1 MRTEGILNFIN
12 SNSETNLQPPS
23 IDLMRNTGR
32 ETQSGEAIYDV
43 SLNLITTNEDALQ
56 PRRERKH
63 SHDGVSYQR
72 KNHVAQLRKPLLNPK
87 KDLEP
92 IVIAWAKDETTE
104 TNTGYSWVVVDGHHR
119 LGAYRTT
126 KGRKTIPAI
135 LFEGSP
141 TQVVLRAISGNNRD
155 KLAMTPKEK
164 LSTGWSIFVAM
175 AGKKR
180 QSVTVQELGI
190 SRGSVQNFRKQFRL
204 IAADIASG
212 KLKDKSIGEFE
223 WPEARNYPDTYGR
236 DWNELAENEAY
247 IVGVAEKLFKVFGHT
262 LKNGDA
268 ENIGAA
274 LERHLGENQFKA
286 IFEFYAL
293 DECDWNDGNGP
304 VSIKYR
310 EPEPDF

>member
-12 SNSETNLQPPS
+12 SNSETNLKPPS
-23 IDLMRNTGR
+23 TDLMSNTGR

-43 SLNLITTNEDALQ
+43 PFNLIRTNENALQ
-56 PRRERKH
+56 PREETHRR
-63 SHDGVSYQR
+63 DGAHYAR
-72 KNHVAQLRKPLLNPK
+72 KNHVAQLRKPLLDPK
-87 KDLEP
+87 KNLDP
-92 IVIAWAKDETTE
+92 IVIAWAKDETTA

-119 LGAYRTT
+119 LQAYRTT
-126 KGRKTIPAI
+126 TNRETIPAI

-141 TQVVLRAISGNNRD
+141 TEIVLRAISGNNRD

-180 QSVTVQELGI
+180 QSATVQELGI
-190 SRGSVQNFRKQFRL
+190 SRGSLQNFRKQFRL
-204 IAADIASG
+204 ISADIASG
-212 KLKDKSIGEFE
+212 ELVGTSIGEYE
-223 WPEARNYPDTYGR
+223 WPEARSYPDTYGG
-236 DWNELAENEAY
+236 DWEDANDEAY
-247 IVGVAEKLFKVFGHT
+247 IAKVAEKLFKAFGHT
-262 LKNGDA
+262 LKNGNV

-274 LERHLGENQFKA
+274 LQRHLGENQFKA
-286 IFEFYAL
+286 IFDYYAV
-293 DECDWNDGNGP
+293 DECAWNDEDRP

>member
-12 SNSETNLQPPS
+12 SNSETNLQLPS
-23 IDLMRNTGR
+23 SDLMRNTGR
-32 ETQSGEAIYDV
+32 ETQSGEAIYNV

-56 PRRERKH
+56 PRRELTH
-63 SHDGVSYQR
+63 SHDGASYQR
-72 KNHVAQLRKPLLNPK
+72 KNHVAQLRKPLLDPK
-87 KDLEP
+87 KDLDP
-92 IVIAWAKDETTE
+92 IVIAWAKDETTA

-135 LFEGSP
+135 VFEGSP

-180 QSVTVQELGI
+180 QSITVQELGI

-212 KLKDKSIGEFE
+212 KLEDTTIGNYE
-223 WPEARNYPDTYGR
+223 WPEARNYPDTYGG
-236 DWNELAENEAY
+236 DWEEAEDEAY
-247 IVGVAEKLFKVFGHT
+247 IAGLAEKLFKTFGHT
-262 LKNGDA
+262 LMNGDVS
-268 ENIGAA
+268 NIGKA

>member
-12 SNSETNLQPPS
+12 SNSATNLQLPS
-23 IDLMRNTGR
+23 TDLMRNTGR
-32 ETQSGEAIYDV
+32 ETQIGEAIYDV

-56 PRRERKH
+56 PRRELTHR
-63 SHDGVSYQR
+63 HDGANYQR

-87 KDLEP
+87 KDLDP
-92 IVIAWAKDETTE
+92 IVIAWAKDETTA

-119 LGAYRTT
+119 LQAYRTT
-126 KGRKTIPAI
+126 KGRETIPAI
-135 LFEGSP
+135 LFDGSP
-141 TQVVLRAISGNNRD
+141 IQVVLRAISGNNRD

-212 KLKDKSIGEFE
+212 ELEDKSIGEFE

-236 DWNELAENEAY
+236 VWEEADNEAY
-247 IVGVAEKLFKVFGHT
+247 IAVVAEKLFKAFGHT

-268 ENIGAA
+268 DNIGTA

-286 IFEFYAL
+286 IFDFYAIN
-293 DECDWNDGNGP
+293 EYAWNDETGP

-310 EPEPDF
+310 ESEPDF

>member
-12 SNSETNLQPPS
+12 SNSETNLQLPS
-23 IDLMRNTGR
+23 SDLMRNTGR
-32 ETQSGEAIYDV
+32 ETQSGEAIYNV

-56 PRRERKH
+56 PRRELTH
-63 SHDGVSYQR
+63 SHDGASYQR
-72 KNHVAQLRKPLLNPK
+72 KNHVAQLRKPLLDPK
-87 KDLEP
+87 KDLDP
-92 IVIAWAKDETTE
+92 IVIAWAKDETTA

-119 LGAYRTT
+119 LQAYRTT

-135 LFEGSP
+135 VFEGSP

-175 AGKKR
+175 AGKKQ

-190 SRGSVQNFRKQFRL
+190 SRGSVQNFRKQFSL

-212 KLKDKSIGEFE
+212 KLEDTTIGNYE
-223 WPEARNYPDTYGR
+223 WPEARNYPDTYGG
-236 DWNELAENEAY
+236 DWEEADDEAY
-247 IVGVAEKLFKVFGHT
+247 IAGLAEKLFKAFGHT
-262 LKNGDA
+262 LMNGDVS
-268 ENIGAA
+268 NIGKA

-286 IFEFYAL
+286 IFEFYAI

>member
-12 SNSETNLQPPS
+12 SNSATNLQLPS
-23 IDLMRNTGR
+23 TDLMRNTGR

-56 PRRERKH
+56 PRRELTHR
-63 SHDGVSYQR
+63 HDGASYQR

-87 KDLEP
+87 KDLDP
-92 IVIAWAKDETTE
+92 IVIAWAKDETTA

-119 LGAYRTT
+119 LQAYRTT
-126 KGRKTIPAI
+126 KGRETIPAI
-135 LFEGSP
+135 LFDGSP
-141 TQVVLRAISGNNRD
+141 IQVVLRAISGNNRD

-212 KLKDKSIGEFE
+212 ELEDKSIGEFE

-236 DWNELAENEAY
+236 VWEEADNEAY
-247 IVGVAEKLFKVFGHT
+247 IAVVAEKLFKAFGHT

-268 ENIGAA
+268 DNIGTA

-286 IFEFYAL
+286 IFDFYAIN
-293 DECDWNDGNGP
+293 EYAWNDETGP

-310 EPEPDF
+310 ESEPDF